1 MDALKTVFNRRIA
14 LPVVVAAALLHN
26 SAEALQSPGLRRQLV
41 NAHSFAEVE
50 STGYSCLEKGKE
62 YVGFSLTEF
71 TEVGDAALCQ
81 QRCNQHPQCGFFTFY
96 SNGNRCVL
104 QSRKPSQEK
113 NNANAV
119 SGPKR
124 CPLCLVD
131 SFDFRGEK
139 NMHDNGVPGIKTV
152 VECQMGCAAEPKCK
166 GFLFQHK
173 TKQCHFKTS
182 DNYLKSLH
190 PDNEYVA
197 GPKTCTGEHWCI
209 MKDIGYEAMYTRR
222 SQTNSAEEC
231 QNKCLNDEQC
241 QYFTWQVSN
250 KHCWLKHGPTIANS
264 KYNRQ
269 GDHSAPKHCGLPTT
283 CVKERTKY
291 AGETVAT
298 FPKSEVGTFESC
310 QMKCWKTSKCVFMHF
325 NNDGCTLSGIN
336 ATAQTDANSK
346 AGDITC

>member
-1 MDALKTVFNRRIA
+1 MDALKTLLNKGITLA
-14 LPVVVAAALLHN
+14 VVVAAVLLQIR
-26 SAEALQSPGLRRQLV
+26 AVALQSPGLRNQVV

-50 STGYSCLEKGKE
+50 TTGYSCLEKDKE

-71 TEVGDAALCQ
+71 TEVGDAGLCQ
-81 QRCNQHPQCGFFTFY
+81 QRCNQHPHCSFFTFY

-113 NNANAV
+113 NNADAV

-131 SFDFRGEK
+131 NYDFRGEANLHHK
-139 NMHDNGVPGIKTV
+139 GAPGLNTLL
-152 VECQMGCAAEPKCK
+152 ECQQGCAAEPRCK
-166 GFLFQHK
+166 GFLFEK
-173 TKQCHFKTS
+173 RPRTCHFKTN
-182 DNYLKSLH
+182 DNYLKALD
-190 PDNEYVA
+190 PDTSYIA
-197 GPKTCTGEHWCI
+197 GPKTCTDEHWCI
-209 MKDIGYEAMYTRR
+209 MKDIGYRGTDSTETRA
-222 SQTNSAEEC
+222 NSAAEC
-231 QNKCLNDEQC
+231 QQMCLNDERC
-241 QYFTWQVSN
+241 DFFTWQQAG
-250 KHCWLKHGPTIANS
+250 KYCWFKAGASTAS
-264 KYNRQ
+264 TKYNRA
-269 GDHSAPKHCGLPTT
+269 GDYSAPKHCGLPTT